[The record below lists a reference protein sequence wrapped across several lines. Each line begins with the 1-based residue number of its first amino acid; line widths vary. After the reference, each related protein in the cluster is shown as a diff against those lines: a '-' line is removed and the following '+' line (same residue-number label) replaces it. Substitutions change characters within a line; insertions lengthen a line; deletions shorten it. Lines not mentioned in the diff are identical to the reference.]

1 MINANRIVPVTA
13 TDLISLYGLIA
24 RVYCSAEDYDLVAID
39 ATDDEG
45 NFELTEALA
54 ESTSGI
60 CSEPV
65 ATFDF
70 GEDVSAASVYFVPA
84 YDYAGFTIDGSAA
97 TIAAGSADVDADGS
111 TLYMATLSSGS
122 VSIRKFSF

>member
-1 MINANRIVPVTA
+1 MINTDRIVPVTA

-24 RVYCSAEDYDLVAID
+24 RVYASAEEYDLVAID
-39 ATDDEG
+39 AVDTEG

-54 ESTSGI
+54 EATIGI
-60 CSEPV
+60 ASEPV

-70 GEDVSAASVYFVPA
+70 GEDVTAATVFFVPA

-97 TIAAGSADVDADGS
+97 TMGGSSVDVDADGR
-111 TLYMATLSSGS
+111 TLYTATLSSGA
-122 VSIRKFSF
+122 VTVTKFGF